1 METSANNISIA
12 LFASTLLFLILGG
25 FAIAFTIIYK
35 KKQQLFKETIT
46 LKELEFDNE
55 LLNSQV
61 EIQEKTLQTISQE
74 IHDNIGQ
81 LLTAAI
87 MTVRTIKTEE
97 SVVLGKLE
105 LADTILAEAI
115 KDLRHLSQSLNTE
128 RILEKGF
135 VEAIGFEL
143 SIFKQAGIKATFDVL
158 GEAATLMPQKE
169 LILFRVVQECISNI
183 IKHAKAKNVT
193 ILANYLPN
201 KLELSIEDDGI
212 GFDVSNKV
220 NGIGLK
226 NIRNRSKVIGA
237 IINISSKPDHG
248 TFIKLTLNT

>member
-97 SVVLGKLE
+97 PAVLEKLY
-105 LADTILAEAI
+105 LADTLLADAI
-115 KDLRHLSQSLNTE
+115 RDLRNLSQSLNTE

-143 SIFKQAGIKATFDVL
+143 AVFKQSGIKASFEVL
-158 GEAATLMPQKE
+158 GDPLEILPQKE
-169 LILFRVVQECISNI
+169 LILFRVIQECLSNI
-183 IKHAKAKNVT
+183 IKHAKAKNVS
-193 ILANYLPN
+193 IIANYLPN
-201 KLELSIEDDGI
+201 KLELSIIDDGI
-212 GFDVSNKV
+212 GFDMTKRV

-237 IINISSKPDHG
+237 EIEISSISDEG
-248 TFIKLTLNT
+248 TRIKLTLST